1 LPSETNTVT
10 LDELFI
16 RRAVVLGSALVYW
29 VGVWFQAR
37 RVRKRIGR
45 SPNLKPRGLKERLLY
60 LGWFL
65 VVAGWIA
72 LPLLARSEA
81 ESPWI
86 RPVASLLGPA
96 GMTAGVLL
104 MIAGYAG
111 TLWCYA
117 AMGEHWRI
125 GADRRRKG
133 TLVTVGP
140 YRGVRH
146 PIYLFQ
152 IVMLAAVVIL
162 LPAGLPVVLWVL
174 HVICVVIKARDEET
188 HLLESH
194 REEYRSYMAQ
204 TGMLLPPWFKR
215 PRPANDEPTKNPG

>member
-1 LPSETNTVT
+1 MS

-29 VGVWFQAR
+29 GGVWIQAR

-72 LPLLARSEA
+72 LPLLARPGA
-81 ESPWI
+81 ESPWV
-86 RPVASLLGPA
+86 RPVAVLLGPV
-96 GMTAGVLL
+96 GMVAAVGL

-125 GADRRRKG
+125 GVDRRRKG
-133 TLVTVGP
+133 TLVTGGP
-140 YRGVRH
+140 YRVVRH

-152 IVMLAAVVIL
+152 MVMLAAVAIL
-162 LPAGLPVVLWVL
+162 LPAGLPLGLWAL
-174 HVICVVIKARDEET
+174 HLVCVVIKARDEEL

-194 REEYRSYMAQ
+194 GESYRAYLAQ

-215 PRPANDEPTKNPG
+215 PQPAHEKSS